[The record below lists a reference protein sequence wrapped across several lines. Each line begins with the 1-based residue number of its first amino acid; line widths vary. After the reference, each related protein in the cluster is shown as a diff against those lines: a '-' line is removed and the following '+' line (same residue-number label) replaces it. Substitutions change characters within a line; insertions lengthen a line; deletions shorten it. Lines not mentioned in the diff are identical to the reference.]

1 MILGCLH
8 SAFLLSFIL
17 SQLLVGFVL
26 FVCFVLFSVFLG
38 EVGNTR
44 DGAQDSDWISKH
56 PTT

>member
-1 MILGCLH
+1 LGCLH